1 MHQLNPTDPFQ
12 SQAAYMYTHTHT
24 HNLIV
29 LSRTHSGLPIFHIV
43 KKGKKKKKKET
54 LCRSQGWGYEGWRKP
69 VGGGGGHACWW
80 TWVCARE
87 GALKEECSF
96 YRDANLEKF
105 TGIILGL
112 SHWDAHKT
120 VLWDGSLPAVPC
132 GSFGTEVS
140 GREQPSAQGFQK
152 NHCFH

>member
-1 MHQLNPTDPFQ
+1 M
-12 SQAAYMYTHTHT
+12 
-24 HNLIV
+24 
-29 LSRTHSGLPIFHIV
+29 
-43 KKGKKKKKKET
+43 KKGKKKKKLYSGHKAEVM
-54 LCRSQGWGYEGWRKP
+54 RDEGNWWGEGERGAK
-69 VGGGGGHACWW
+69 HAGELGC
-80 TWVCARE
+80 VPGK

-96 YRDANLEKF
+96 YRDANLENF

-112 SHWDAHKT
+112 SHWDAQKT

-152 NHCFH
+152 NHCFHQIKVQKKIVS